1 MIVFCWS
8 QLPIY
13 AARSIGAFVRASGEN
28 VIVLRMVTARFPIK
42 GAVEMT
48 GARVIDVGRD
58 DRRSIVD
65 VAGEMPEVIVC
76 GGWGIP
82 SFWRWLKEVRSA
94 GGKSIV
100 CTDEPYRGRSLRE
113 AVRKIRFEI
122 LLRKN
127 IDMMFVAGRGGEL
140 KFVDYYGMSANR
152 VVSGMYAGDPGLFYD
167 GMPILERPKRFVY
180 VGHWDTNKNVLRMCR
195 AFDKVH
201 QPGWTLEVYGG
212 GPLEA
217 ELRNFESDHIH
228 VHGYVNADQLGPIYR
243 EARCFVLGSHAEQWG
258 VVVHEACMSGC
269 MLLLSDHVGSRFDF
283 AKRENSVLFD
293 PNSEEDFA
301 RGFAAVM
308 GRTDGECLLAQQIS
322 VELGRLFSP
331 QKFAA
336 NLTQMI
342 TMLRNKSIRN

>member
-13 AARSIGAFVRASGEN
+13 AARSIGAFVRTSGEN
-28 VIVLRMVTARFPIK
+28 VIVLRTVTGRFPIK

-48 GARVIDVGRD
+48 GARVIDVSRD
-58 DRRSIVD
+58 DSRSIVD
-65 VAGEMPEVIVC
+65 VIGEMPEIIVC
-76 GGWGIP
+76 GGWGVP
-82 SFWRWLKEVRSA
+82 SFWRWLKEVRAAS
-94 GGKSIV
+94 GKAIV
-100 CTDEPYRGRSLRE
+100 CTDEPYRGRGWRE
-113 AVRKIRFEI
+113 IVRKIRFEI

-180 VGHWDTNKNVLRMCR
+180 VGHWDMNKNVLRMCR
-195 AFDKVH
+195 AFDKVR

-217 ELRNFESDHIH
+217 ELRKFEREYIHI
-228 VHGYVNADQLGPIYR
+228 HGYVNADQLGPIYR

-293 PNSEEDFA
+293 PGSEDDFA
-301 RGFAAVM
+301 RGFSEVM
-308 GRTDGECLLAQQIS
+308 QKTDMEYVTAQRTS
-322 VELGRLFSP
+322 VELGKKFSP
-331 QKFAA
+331 QIFAA

-342 TMLRNKSIRN
+342 ALLRNKSIRN